1 MVIYILLFHLFNLV
15 GQLKRLLTGEELNDG
30 VGVEDIPRVNLTQK
44 SSTFFSNGSQTI
56 MEPALKKDTAG
67 KCLKS
72 VTAGYFFIG
81 LLYG

>member
-1 MVIYILLFHLFNLV
+1 MMIARLSNFVIMVIYILLFHLFNLV

-67 KCLKS
+67 KCL
-72 VTAGYFFIG
+72 
-81 LLYG
+81 